1 MQYSIE
7 GRNCELLRVALN
19 DGEGVLAEVGKLISM
34 REGVT
39 WNVVL
44 PGHGVAGKLAAG
56 IKRKIGGASVVL
68 TEYAGP
74 GEVGFSGFER
84 PYDESGHRSLL
95 AALRQPHPQR
105 TPDG

>member
-19 DGEGVLAEVGKLISM
+19 DGEGVLAEVGKLIFM

-56 IKRKIGGASVVL
+56 IKRKIGGA
-68 TEYAGP
+68 G
-74 GEVGFSGFER
+74 R
-84 PYDESGHRSLL
+84 RSS
-95 AALRQPHPQR
+95 
-105 TPDG
+105 